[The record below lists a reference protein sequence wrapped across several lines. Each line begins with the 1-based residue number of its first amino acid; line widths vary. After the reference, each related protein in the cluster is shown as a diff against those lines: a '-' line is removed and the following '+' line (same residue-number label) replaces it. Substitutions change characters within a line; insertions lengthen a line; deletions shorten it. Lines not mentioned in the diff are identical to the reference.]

1 MRRGH
6 APSPRNA
13 RRSGTGVSLGHML
26 DPPPLTALIGRDTA
40 SIGELLA
47 ARVARSPDSC
57 FIRHAGRSWTYAEAW
72 QASRRFAGFLAER
85 GLAGHRIAAFLPKCP
100 EALFSWFGANLA
112 GGVWVA
118 LNRAH
123 RGAVL
128 LDLLARSRASLL
140 VTDRQG
146 WEIIGPLLPPTIAE
160 VLFTDEVPPDARPA
174 LQAVHWSSVLETDP
188 AEPIPCAPGAVATL
202 LYTSGTTGRSKA
214 VLLPHS
220 MYVRGAGWLVESFG
234 FRAGDI
240 FHDWMPLSHIGG
252 QLHVTMTA
260 IVAGACLAQVP
271 AFSRGSFREEVRA
284 SGATAFFGFSS
295 ILSLL
300 LEARPGP
307 DDRRHS
313 LRVGLIGNM
322 PAELLTAFQR
332 RFGVRLLD
340 TYGMSECEPLTL
352 PVPGTPAG
360 SCGRPSPD
368 FEVAVLDEE
377 DRPLPAGTAGRI
389 CIRPRRPFVM
399 MLGYEDDPEATVEAW
414 RNLWFHTADRGRLDS
429 EGFLHFI
436 DRMNYAIRRGGENIS
451 TSEVER
457 VFLSHPELA
466 ACAAVGVPD
475 PVMGEE
481 VKLVAVPHPGSR
493 IRPADLHAFAVPR
506 MAEFMVPRYI
516 ELTTGLPYT
525 DIGKLKREE
534 LTRSDGTV
542 WDARHVA
549 STE

>member
-1 MRRGH
+1 M
-6 APSPRNA
+6 
-13 RRSGTGVSLGHML
+13 V
-26 DPPPLTALIGRDTA
+26 DPPPLTELIGRDTA
-40 SIGELLA
+40 SIGELLN

-57 FIRHAGRSWTYAEAW
+57 FIRHAGRSWSYAEAW
-72 QASRRFAGFLAER
+72 EASRRFAGFLVGR

-100 EALFSWFGANLA
+100 EALFSWFGANLS

-146 WEIIGPLLPPTIAE
+146 WEIIGPLLPPEINE
-160 VLFTDEVPPDARPA
+160 VLFTDDVPAHPRPA
-174 LQAVHWSSVLETDP
+174 LQAVQWSSVLETDP
-188 AEPIPCAPGAVATL
+188 AEPVTCPPGAVATL

-234 FRAGDI
+234 FRPGDV

-271 AFSRGSFREEVRA
+271 AFSRRSFWEEVRA
-284 SGATAFFGFSS
+284 TGATAFFGFSS
-295 ILSLL
+295 ILALL
-300 LEARPGP
+300 LEAPPGS
-307 DDRRHS
+307 DDRRHA

-322 PAELLTAFQR
+322 PAELLIAFER

-340 TYGMSECEPLTL
+340 TYGMTECEPLTL
-352 PVPGTPAG
+352 PVPGTPPG

-368 FEVAVLDEE
+368 FEVVVLDEE
-377 DRPLPAGTAGRI
+377 DRPRPAGTGGRI
-389 CIRPRRPFVM
+389 CVRPSTPFVM
-399 MLGYEDDPEATVEAW
+399 MLGYEADPEATVEAW
-414 RNLWFHTADRGRLDS
+414 RNLWFHTPDRGRFDTG
-429 EGFLHFI
+429 GFLYFI

-457 VFLSHPELA
+457 VFLSHPDLA

-481 VKLVAVPHPGSR
+481 VKLVAVPYPGSR

-516 ELTTGLPYT
+516 ELTAALPYT
-525 DIGKLKREE
+525 DVGKLKREE
-534 LTRSDGTV
+534 LTRTGGPV
-542 WDARHVA
+542 WDARDGA
-549 STE
+549 ATD